1 MSKYQIAILALLVL
15 IACSIFALA
24 GLLWYGYTRSQA
36 IAVQPTAA
44 GPTEPPPTPTI
55 TNTPTNT
62 PTPFELPTAQ
72 TEKEATPT
80 NTPVVQ
86 ATPSPTPGETFT
98 DQLTGH
104 KATPRPSQVQEESQ
118 PVQQTGPNVQFW
130 ADSSSVQAGSCTNL
144 RWRVAGVSSYW
155 IDGQPGAGPEGSLHL
170 CPKSTETHTL
180 KYDENVNGLLRS
192 KEIQVT
198 ISVYQSGAS
207 SGGSTGGSSSSGG
220 AGGGSTGGGSSQILA
235 SGQFWDE
242 DDGVMVTVGGGQVSW
257 SINFMQCGVTGQDS
271 TAIGNDHHVTAQN
284 EIYKI
289 EFFLNSTDEIVGG
302 IDFFEPY
309 DALCGPSRA
318 FVAEKFN

>member
-36 IAVQPTAA
+36 VAVQPTAA
-44 GPTEPPPTPTI
+44 EPTEQPPTPTI

-62 PTPFELPTAQ
+62 STPFELPTAQ

-98 DQLTGH
+98 DLLTGH
-104 KATPRPSQVQEESQ
+104 KATPKPTQRQEASQ
-118 PVQQTGPNVQFW
+118 PVQQSGPNVQFW
-130 ADSSSVQAGSCTNL
+130 ADSTSVQAGSCTNL
-144 RWRVAGVSSYW
+144 HWRTAGVTSYW

-180 KYDENVNGLLRS
+180 KYDETVNGLLRS

-198 ISVYQSGAS
+198 ISVYQSGSS
-207 SGGSTGGSSSSGG
+207 SGGSTGGSSSGSGSGG
-220 AGGGSTGGGSSQILA
+220 ESTGGGSSQILA

-242 DDGVMVTVGGGQVSW
+242 DAGVMVTVGGGQVSW
-257 SINFMQCGVTGQDS
+257 AVDLTRCGNTGQGS
-271 TAIGNDHHVTAQN
+271 TAIGKDYHVTAQN

-289 EFFLNSTDEIVGG
+289 EFFLNNSDKIVGSV
-302 IDFFEPY
+302 DFFEPY

-318 FVAEKFN
+318 FVAEKYN